1 MDYST
6 DKKAEKSLRRIRYA
20 EFFVGGAVV
29 TLGGLYLFSKLPINK
44 AIYTKIMPV
53 ACNKCGKVEIISQAL
68 NNNRKVINQIV
79 GCFDPKT
86 AKEMGEAI
94 IEKATEVVP
103 K

>member
-6 DKKAEKSLRRIRYA
+6 DKKAEKTLRRIRYA

-44 AIYTKIMPV
+44 AMYTKIMPI
-53 ACNKCGKVEIISQAL
+53 ACLKCGRIEIVSQAL
-68 NNNRKVINQIV
+68 NKNQKVLNQIV
-79 GCFDPKT
+79 GCFDPET
-86 AKEMGEAI
+86 AKKMGEAI
-94 IEKATEVVP
+94 IEKAAEVMP

>member
-6 DKKAEKSLRRIRYA
+6 DKKAEKTLRRIRYA
-20 EFFVGGAVV
+20 QFFIGGAVV

-44 AIYTKIMPV
+44 AMYSRIMPI

-68 NNNRKVINQIV
+68 NKNRKVINQIV

-94 IEKATEVVP
+94 IEKAAEVMP